1 MLEKLIYLVELQ
13 IIKCLSEPSEVK
25 WMSEKK
31 RLNAMM
37 IYKLL
42 PQTNCRICGEPN
54 CMAFAVKLL
63 NRSLELKQCT
73 PLFEEEQYAEKAAKL
88 KELVAPLEKAKETGI
103 ILEEEK
109 CIGCGNC
116 VVCCPANAVIVPET
130 SGGKGIKDE
139 TNPDIIFIVEKGV
152 AKICKLEKCR
162 RYEPPRTS
170 CRVCEILCPTKAIEI
185 LQ

>member
-1 MLEKLIYLVELQ
+1 
-13 IIKCLSEPSEVK
+13 
-25 WMSEKK
+25 MSEKK

-42 PQTNCRICGEPN
+42 PQTNCRVCGEPN
-54 CMAFAVKLL
+54 CMAFAVKLI
-63 NRSLELKQCT
+63 NRSVELKQCT
-73 PLFEEEQYAEKAAKL
+73 PLFEEEQYAEKAEKL
-88 KELVAPLEKAKETGI
+88 KELAAPLEQAKETGI

-116 VVCCPANAVIVPET
+116 VVCCPANAAIAPET
-130 SGGKGIKDE
+130 SGGKGVKDV
-139 TNPDIIFIVEKGV
+139 TNPDLIFIVEKGV
-152 AKICKLEKCR
+152 AKICNLEKCR